1 MRLVGLIHPV
11 ARLLEVCVECSL
23 KNDRRRKVSLSLR
36 KIPSGEAADPSR
48 LWREFEGMSLL
59 FWSRQ
64 LRSKERHAITM
75 IPLRCALR
83 STIRRQPILHAPRR
97 IPQLSLRFYSASLK
111 PEEYHRV
118 ADETMDRL
126 TSELEDL
133 LEGNNVEG
141 SDVEYSV

>member
-1 MRLVGLIHPV
+1 
-11 ARLLEVCVECSL
+11 
-23 KNDRRRKVSLSLR
+23 
-36 KIPSGEAADPSR
+36 
-48 LWREFEGMSLL
+48 
-59 FWSRQ
+59 
-64 LRSKERHAITM
+64 
-75 IPLRCALR
+75 
-83 STIRRQPILHAPRR
+83 
-97 IPQLSLRFYSASLK
+97 LK